1 MYGIKNMMII
11 NAAVK
16 FRMFFL
22 SSYLLEK
29 KSGIVIAPGT
39 AVGKDGEGY
48 FRISYV
54 CSDEKLQEVIDRMKA
69 DGFRY

>member
-1 MYGIKNMMII
+1 M
-11 NAAVK
+11 
-16 FRMFFL
+16 
-22 SSYLLEK
+22 LE
-29 KSGIVIAPGT
+29 KSGIVIVPGT
-39 AVGKDGEGY
+39 AFGTYGEGY